1 MREKMHAAHL
11 QQKGSELRD
20 QKQGLKGSTGI
31 NNSSHLWEVEQ
42 EHFNADNWLI
52 LLNNFPL

>member
-20 QKQGLKGSTGI
+20 QKQGLKGFASFH
-31 NNSSHLWEVEQ
+31 NSSHLGEVEQ